1 MAKMTHSIEV
11 VADRT
16 PARGVRLRRTPRLT
30 RRSDSAQALSPH
42 VFCAAVL
49 GFLSVLAPST
59 TLAAPGPGLGNI
71 DCGDAEYFKPFQF
84 IENANGPK
92 GTNVGLMIRGYF
104 MIIYTPDSGVPP
116 GEMAVYDLSDPH
128 NPVEVKHIENTADT
142 NIFREAHSL
151 PVAFIDGKQYVAIQT
166 TQGIQI
172 WDFTD
177 PPNPTRV
184 GALALPGVTGGDYE
198 NVAWQTSWQGRY
210 LYVSGGNRGI
220 YVVDTADPTNPELI
234 TQIQTSETGG
244 FRVGPL
250 FALGDHMV
258 ISNMDQGGAYSIL
271 DISIPDDPALVDQV
285 GNMPRMY
292 AIAVGGQDRIYS
304 AGRDGNFLIHSFTD
318 PAELTQIKNALIGQD
333 QLYAAAQD
341 HFVFL
346 GRQNNVVKVDV
357 TDEQN
362 PTVVGEGTLGRST
375 PDHGQVTPMGNL
387 IFIGND
393 HGTGSALFCH
403 QRGKDTTPPT
413 VQSTYPK
420 DNTTGLLPSA
430 RVSILFS
437 DYIDTETVSAETVAI
452 RPAGGVPLEGIYT
465 YAFNTLSFGPN
476 EPFAAD
482 TTYEV
487 VVAAGGVTD
496 VMGNAIEDEVLL
508 RFSTGD
514 SIVVPPPPP
523 PPSGTGGSGSG
534 GSGSGSGSGSGASSG
549 DPSGTGSGGA
559 ASGSGGDA
567 LGNPVGGGGCSVAAG
582 REGAGQFA
590 FLAFTALALFGVGR
604 RFSRGAGPGR
614 KAS

>member
-1 MAKMTHSIEV
+1 MKELVECSADTTATFARRRFRTHGPL
-11 VADRT
+11 ACG
-16 PARGVRLRRTPRLT
+16 PLAG
-30 RRSDSAQALSPH
+30 AL
-42 VFCAAVL
+42 
-49 GFLSVLAPST
+49 LSVLLSSNA
-59 TLAAPGPGLGNI
+59 LAQAGPGLGNLN
-71 DCGDAEYFKPFQF
+71 CGSNEYFKPFQF
-84 IENANGPK
+84 IENATGPK
-92 GTNVGLMIRGYF
+92 GSNVGIMIRGYF
-104 MIIYTPDSGVPP
+104 MIIFTPDSGVPP
-116 GEMAVYDLSDPH
+116 GEMAVYDLSDPN
-128 NPVEVKHIENTADT
+128 NPVEVKHIENTSDT

-172 WDFTD
+172 WDFDNPVD
-177 PPNPTRV
+177 PKRV

-220 YVVDTADPTNPELI
+220 YIVDTIDPTNPELI
-234 TQIQTSETGG
+234 TQIPTSETGG

-292 AIAVGGQDRIYS
+292 AIAVGGHDRIYS
-304 AGRDGNFLIHSFTD
+304 AGRDGNFLIHSFEN
-318 PAELTQIKNALIGQD
+318 PSELTEIKNALIGQD

-357 TDEQN
+357 TDENN
-362 PTVVGEGTLGRST
+362 PTVVGEGNLGRSN

-403 QRGKDTTPPT
+403 QNGQDTTPPT

-420 DNTTGLLPSA
+420 DNSTGLLPSA

-437 DYIDTETVSAETVAI
+437 DYLDTETVSAETVAI
-452 RPAGGVPLEGIYT
+452 RPAGGEPLEGIYT

-487 VVAAGGVTD
+487 VIPAGGVTD
-496 VMGNAIEDEVLL
+496 VMGNAIEDEVLV

-523 PPSGTGGSGSG
+523 PSAGTGGAGSG
-534 GSGSGSGSGSGASSG
+534 GATGGEPGSGSGASSG
-549 DPSGTGSGGA
+549 DPNGTGSGGLGA
-559 ASGSGGDA
+559 GADGGGATD
-567 LGNPVGGGGCSVAAG
+567 PSGGGCTVAVSGGRSGQLAG
-582 REGAGQFA
+582 
-590 FLAFTALALFGVGR
+590 LALAALALFGVSR
-604 RFSRGAGPGR
+604 RFRVDRSAGFGR
-614 KAS
+614 KASRP